1 MNILFIGDIFGR
13 PGRLIVKDRLPE
25 LMKQHAPDLVIAN
38 CENAAAGFGITPP
51 IAEELFDL
59 GIDVMTTG
67 NHVWDK
73 REILEYFQMDD
84 ANPHSPVRRLLR
96 PANFPDQL
104 PGFGTIRGPEERRWL
119 CCHEPPGTCVH
130 GLER

>member
-13 PGRLIVKDRLPE
+13 PGRTIVKDRLPE
-25 LMKQHAPDLVIAN
+25 LRKRHAVDLVIAN

-51 IAEELFDL
+51 LAEDLFDL

-73 REILEYFQMDD
+73 REIIEYFQMADG
-84 ANPHSPVRRLLR
+84 NPHSQIGRAHV
-96 PANFPDQL
+96 
-104 PGFGTIRGPEERRWL
+104 
-119 CCHEPPGTCVH
+119 
-130 GLER
+130 